1 MSNTQNPFS
10 TDILNLLEQPLDT
23 ERISTRSQSGRQLS
37 YLETWDVIATANQ
50 IFGYDGWTYAV
61 QRIDPDQFGVQAIV
75 MVRAGGVIRSDVGY
89 CAYAIRQGETE
100 PRAQAVETAIKGAV
114 SDGLK
119 RAMRSF
125 GDQFGNSLYD
135 KDNPDRADNQGRSQ
149 QGRQSAPRNQQ
160 GNRGN
165 QQQSQP
171 AQPAQPKDISVD
183 QEGNEVL
190 SGRALGFKNWVE
202 FNGVEWLGF
211 LENVLYAPT
220 LAGYYESGGNP
231 TGAIAAFRQ
240 HMADMG
246 EEIKNM
252 PREES

>member
-1 MSNTQNPFS
+1 
-10 TDILNLLEQPLDT
+10 
-23 ERISTRSQSGRQLS
+23 
-37 YLETWDVIATANQ
+37 
-50 IFGYDGWTYAV
+50 
-61 QRIDPDQFGVQAIV
+61 
-75 MVRAGGVIRSDVGY
+75 
-89 CAYAIRQGETE
+89 
-100 PRAQAVETAIKGAV
+100 
-114 SDGLK
+114 
-119 RAMRSF
+119 MRSF

-183 QEGNEVL
+183 QDGNEVL

-246 EEIKNM
+246 GRDKEYAKGGIVVS
-252 PREES
+252 ESTMIPCPSCNGSGKINGLALDGFRALPGSNNELLRLQGGRTDHGRATGMEGSGGCPSGGSAVQGSIPGRRGPTSRDETR